1 MSRNSIHASGV
12 ECDRLTTYYEE
23 PNTVAELLAR
33 YREVK
38 RRLYPGASPAAP
50 CELTVQDAESIFTF
64 VLAVAAVMAE
74 RVRQSERQAAE
85 TRRRGGVESPGSKA
99 RGAVRA
105 VSKRTGVSVDDI
117 LGRQRINVIA
127 SARHEAIWRVRQVT
141 EWSLPRVGHFF
152 AQRDH
157 TTVLHS
163 IRRMEDRAARDP
175 DLRAYM
181 AGIER
186 ACFAQRRSL
195 TPLDRPSS
203 RLGAAASG
211 RARRVR

>member
-1 MSRNSIHASGV
+1 LRSFWLATAKSNGACIPRLSG
-12 ECDRLTTYYEE
+12 R
-23 PNTVAELLAR
+23 P
-33 YREVK
+33 REF
-38 RRLYPGASPAAP
+38 
-50 CELTVQDAESIFTF
+50 TVQDAESIFTF

-74 RVRQSERQAAE
+74 RARQSERQAAE
-85 TRRRGGVESPGSKA
+85 TKGTSAPKSTGSKA

-152 AQRDH
+152 VQRDH

-186 ACFAQRRSL
+186 AWFSPAAFSHPIRPPIVTTRRRGQWPRASC
-195 TPLDRPSS
+195 PLR
-203 RLGAAASG
+203 
-211 RARRVR
+211 RAER

>member
-1 MSRNSIHASGV
+1 MSPM
-12 ECDRLTTYYEE
+12 TTYYEE
-23 PNTVAELLAR
+23 PNTVADLPAR

-38 RRLYPGASPAAP
+38 RRLYPAASPAAP
-50 CELTVQDAESIFTF
+50 VNSPSKMPKAFLRLSLLSPPSWPSALGNPND
-64 VLAVAAVMAE
+64 
-74 RVRQSERQAAE
+74 
-85 TRRRGGVESPGSKA
+85 RRRKPEGTSAPKSTGSKA